1 MKTTPSWNQKK
12 QTQSKPKNWYNSLC
26 CARLVRVPS
35 QQVSLTYLFAP
46 LSAKTAGT
54 NYQELLT
61 EADLGGDPVTIDVAE
76 DFLWGIRPDGEEWWS
91 KNFSDCDGGT
101 DHLVTYFI
109 DGASL
114 NGETVWALFWEDLSQ
129 YNNWDQ
135 DYQDFVVEVRA
146 VPEPATF
153 LLLGLGGL
161 ALLRKRRA

>member
-1 MKTTPSWNQKK
+1 MERN
-12 QTQSKPKNWYNSLC
+12 
-26 CARLVRVPS
+26 
-35 QQVSLTYLFAP
+35 
-46 LSAKTAGT
+46 
-54 NYQELLT
+54 
-61 EADLGGDPVTIDVAE
+61 
-76 DFLWGIRPDGEEWWS
+76 
-91 KNFSDCDGGT
+91 GGT